1 MACGSGPVAWLV
13 LAVHL
18 AGSVRPVCSDHD
30 PFARWSDPGEKLMTS
45 QGHASHQPQHGYQ
58 VPELVYPDAVVSAG
72 CREYSSSLQGSVRP
86 GQRGTDWTKG
96 EGASSMSTTAWRFT
110 GTEGADAAV
119 LRLKQLDSQG
129 LVDVQDVA
137 IIRWPQYSSAPQVQ
151 EHVTEEGSMASSLAK
166 RFKKAGIDG
175 AMLSAVKD
183 DMTLGTS
190 ALVLLSV
197 DAAIDQV
204 AKAFEGQA
212 MELIRSDL
220 SVQREDELRAAFSSR
235 SS

>member
-1 MACGSGPVAWLV
+1 
-13 LAVHL
+13 
-18 AGSVRPVCSDHD
+18 
-30 PFARWSDPGEKLMTS
+30 
-45 QGHASHQPQHGYQ
+45 
-58 VPELVYPDAVVSAG
+58 
-72 CREYSSSLQGSVRP
+72 
-86 GQRGTDWTKG
+86 
-96 EGASSMSTTAWRFT
+96 MSTTAWRFT

-129 LVDVQDVA
+129 LVDVQDIA
-137 IIRWPQYSSAPQVQ
+137 IIRWPQYASVPQVQ

-220 SVQREDELRAAFSSR
+220 SVQREDELRAAFSSH